1 MYLPTFDEY
10 CPKCGA
16 KVIRS
21 AFSAKRV
28 KVYRRCGTSFRMPVI
43 RLGVEKTKPVFR
55 FTWEK
60 IVLTLSILILLA
72 FIIGVD
78 MTAK

>member
-1 MYLPTFDEY
+1 
-10 CPKCGA
+10 
-16 KVIRS
+16 
-21 AFSAKRV
+21 
-28 KVYRRCGTSFRMPVI
+28 MPVI